1 VHINNSRRAVYGYDQ
16 RVEAFG
22 SRGMVQSDNMR
33 ASTLL
38 RSGAKATDAREPL
51 LHFFMERYQQA
62 YLDELTDFID
72 VVDAKRKPTVGFEDG
87 RCALLLAN
95 AAWEALRSGKSVR
108 IRYD

>member
-1 VHINNSRRAVYGYDQ
+1 
-16 RVEAFG
+16 
-22 SRGMVQSDNMR
+22 MVQSENLR
-33 ASTLL
+33 ASTLT
-38 RSGAKATDAREPL
+38 RSGVKATDAREPL
-51 LHFFMERYQQA
+51 LHFFMERYRQA

-72 VVDAKRKPTVGFEDG
+72 VVDAKRQPTVGFEDG